1 MFCVKLVLWSIV
13 AQKGTDILI
22 FFIFESG
29 TGYGA
34 ESVVLNLVLNSI
46 SSTMTV
52 VCPPSD
58 NYHHQQPP
66 PLPPSA
72 FNFSLLP
79 NLPQTTSDASQN
91 LFETKLETESFG
103 KMEALLKEIG
113 KSLISVKLDSM
124 FQETENNFKKLLLK
138 LLLKIRNSHS

>member
-91 LFETKLETESFG
+91 LFEIKLETESFG